1 MDQVNHIQLTVHPS
15 QVRAVL
21 RGLLLA
27 IFFHRNLDAME
38 AETFELLDSYISCS
52 TTPSMQKD
60 ISNSI
65 EEFAIRYVEGGES
78 QGEMALVFLS
88 KKAKRGWFAVTEE
101 LVPWE
106 EHLITLSFETSK
118 PTINPISAALMQ
130 ITTYCLQHKDQ
141 VPPLTGSSDNASAPY
156 RILVEP
162 ASPVDLFSPASPPPH
177 PMRLTSPPPAP
188 LTTATPATATAQ
200 GLTMPSRPSSAIEN
214 ISGNSMRRGL
224 SPASA
229 RLGYLE
235 QAKDGLRA
243 VSAKAGAGVGW
254 SGRAM
259 GAAFGK

>member
-1 MDQVNHIQLTVHPS
+1 
-15 QVRAVL
+15 
-21 RGLLLA
+21 
-27 IFFHRNLDAME
+27 
-38 AETFELLDSYISCS
+38 
-52 TTPSMQKD
+52 MQKD
-60 ISNSI
+60 IASSI
-65 EEFAIRYVEGGES
+65 EDFALRYVEGGES
-78 QGEMALVFLS
+78 QGEMALVFLRS
-88 KKAKRGWFAVTEE
+88 KAKKGWFAVTEE
-101 LVPWE
+101 LIPWE
-106 EHLITLSFETSK
+106 EHLITLSFQASK
-118 PTINPISAALMQ
+118 PSASPLSSALMQ

-141 VPPLTGSSDNASAPY
+141 VPPLTGSSDASVPY

-162 ASPVDLFSPASPPPH
+162 ASPVDLFSPTSPPSH

-188 LTTATPATATAQ
+188 LTTATPATAIAQ
-200 GLTMPSRPSSAIEN
+200 GSTIPSRSTDEN

-259 GAAFGK
+259 GAAFGKGNGY